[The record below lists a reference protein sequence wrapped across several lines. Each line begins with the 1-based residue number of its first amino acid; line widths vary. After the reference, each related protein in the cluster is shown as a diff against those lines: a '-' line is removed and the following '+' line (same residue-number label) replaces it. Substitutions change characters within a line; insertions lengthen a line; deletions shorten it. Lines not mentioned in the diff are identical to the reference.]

1 MLTRLHANSWFICS
15 ESPTSYRNY
24 NCMCLL
30 LEMLLLLLLL
40 LRDLVSVL
48 DELLFAVN
56 LQGNASDMTPE
67 SMNLV
72 SLEDEE

>member
-1 MLTRLHANSWFICS
+1 
-15 ESPTSYRNY
+15 
-24 NCMCLL
+24 MCLL

-48 DELLFAVN
+48 DEFLFAVN